1 MTYKFSQ
8 KLRER
13 LQRHLEKDCS
23 LVVSDETADEF
34 LSSYSALYLSFNE
47 IERKRNLPKAKT
59 HRSIPLL
66 DYKHTS
72 KDLW

>member
-1 MTYKFSQ
+1 MAYKFSQ

-13 LQRHLEKDCS
+13 LQRHLEKDCF

-34 LSSYSALYLSFNE
+34 LNSYSALYLSFSE
-47 IERKRNLPKAKT
+47 IEQERNLPEAKPR
-59 HRSIPLL
+59 RSITLL

-72 KDLW
+72 KDL